1 MTVSDD
7 FAESAETKR
16 LLMKIRAGD
25 RDAFEEL
32 FDRHRDSVRRAVELR
47 LTPELKAR
55 FDASDVVQEAHLEAY
70 QRLDEYLKR
79 EPMPFGLWV
88 RKTAQQRLQK
98 LKRAHLHAKQRTVHR
113 EQSLPDKSSMML
125 AARFVDPATSL
136 GQRMAKQEYEQLVQD
151 AINELEELDREI
163 LLMRIVEGL
172 EHSEIGQLLDLNCTA
187 VRKRFG
193 RALIKL
199 QCELTEK
206 GLSRSMP

>member
-1 MTVSDD
+1 VSDD
-7 FAESAETKR
+7 SAEAAETER
-16 LLMKIRAGD
+16 LLMKIREGD
-25 RDAFEEL
+25 QDAFDEL

-55 FDASDVVQEAHLEAY
+55 FDASDVVQETHLEAF
-70 QRLDEYLKR
+70 QRLDDYLER

-98 LKRAHLHAKQRTVHR
+98 LKRAHLHAKQRTVFR
-113 EQSLPDKSSMML
+113 EQPLPDKSSMML
-125 AARFVDPATSL
+125 AARFVEPATSL
-136 GQRMAKQEYEQLVQD
+136 SRRLAKQEYEQLVQE
-151 AINELEELDREI
+151 AISELEELDREI

-172 EHSEIGQLLDLNCTA
+172 EHSEIGQLLDLSSEA

-199 QCELTEK
+199 QSELAEK

>member
-1 MTVSDD
+1 VSDD
-7 FAESAETKR
+7 SAEAAETER
-16 LLMKIRAGD
+16 LLMKMRSGD
-25 RDAFEEL
+25 QDAFDEL

-55 FDASDVVQEAHLEAY
+55 FDASDVVQETHLEVF
-70 QRLDEYLKR
+70 QRLDDYLKR

-98 LKRAHLHAKQRTVHR
+98 LKRAHLHTKRRTVFR
-113 EQSLPDKSSMML
+113 EQPLPDKSSMML

-136 GQRMAKQEYEQLVQD
+136 GQRLAKREYEQLVQD
-151 AINELEELDREI
+151 AICQLEELDREI

-172 EHSEIGQLLDLNCTA
+172 EHSEIGLLLDLNCEA

-199 QCELTEK
+199 QSELAEK

>member
-1 MTVSDD
+1 MSDD
-7 FAESAETKR
+7 SVEADETKR
-16 LLMKIRAGD
+16 LLMKIRSGD
-25 RDAFEEL
+25 RDAFDEL

-70 QRLDEYLKR
+70 QRLDDYLQR
-79 EPMPFGLWV
+79 EPMPFGLWI
-88 RKTAQQRLQK
+88 RKTAQQRIQK
-98 LKRAHLHAKQRTVHR
+98 LKRAHLHTKQRTVFR
-113 EQSLPDKSSMML
+113 EQPLPDKSSMML
-125 AARFVDPATSL
+125 AARYIEPATSL
-136 GQRMAKQEYEQLVQD
+136 SRRLAKKEYEQLVQE
-151 AINELEELDREI
+151 AISELEELDREI

-172 EHSEIGQLLDLNCTA
+172 EHSEISQLLDLNCDA

-199 QCELTEK
+199 QGHLAEK